1 MDYRGFVDAAKVLE
15 DLIERGV
22 EPDKLSFVLEVYK
35 PIAEN
40 EVKKQERKEL
50 RLRESYFN
58 KPPDAH
64 MNHCMLAFNAMIR
77 EYEEA
82 YEDVGRMDN
91 RTQDILHELEL
102 LDLPDEEVA
111 RLGEELRAVRRNRRF
126 AKNYVT
132 AAQPMYDYIKANP
145 HVHQDIIR
153 VNGDVQRISRGF
165 ANRKYLPR
173 EKTSMAHAFEVA
185 ASKA

>member
-50 RLRESYFN
+50 RLRDSYFG
-58 KPPDAH
+58 KTSDAL
-64 MNHCMLAFNAMIR
+64 MNQCMSGFNTLISQ
-77 EYEEA
+77 YGEA
-82 YEDVGRMDN
+82 YEDVRRMDN

-102 LDLPDEEVA
+102 LDLPEEEIS
-111 RLGEELRAVRRNRRF
+111 RLGEELRAVRRNRRL
-126 AKNYVT
+126 AKNFVT
-132 AAQPMYDYIKANP
+132 AAQPMYDYLMANQN
-145 HVHQDIIR
+145 VHQELIR
-153 VNGDVQRISRGF
+153 VNAEVQRISRGF
-165 ANRKYLPR
+165 TSRKYLPR